1 MKLNDI
7 LKDTQEQLKRFD
19 CIPKSSAYREVQENL
34 RKCEIVVDHI
44 LREKLKGCLYFTD
57 VSEYF
62 NQIIVRVDSGKP
74 SIDDMNQLDKY
85 CKDFKQLFL
94 ENNININITFLL
106 GNVKK
111 DKYYYITT
119 Y

>member
-1 MKLNDI
+1 MKLNDM

-19 CIPKSSAYREVQENL
+19 CIPKSSSYREVQENL

-44 LREKLKGCLYFTD
+44 LREKLKGQLYFID

-62 NQIIVRVDSGKP
+62 NLIIVRVDSGKP
-74 SIDDMNQLDKY
+74 SIDDMDQLDKY
-85 CKDFKQLFL
+85 CKDFKQLFS
-94 ENNININITFLL
+94 ENDVNINITFLL

-111 DKYYYITT
+111 DKYYYTTT